1 MPINTPDEHELMK
14 RLENK
19 HFYKNSSKMTIF
31 LQFSK
36 HNFRTR
42 QSLVFQT
49 KNAPAGILLTLVGVG

>member
-31 LQFSK
+31 
-36 HNFRTR
+36 
-42 QSLVFQT
+42 
-49 KNAPAGILLTLVGVG
+49 